1 MSTLSTAWFSFAVA
15 SALLLAPADRQVQ
28 QQCPSHTYR
37 ACEVA
42 RHPSTLEGFPSDS
55 VVLAPLRP
63 LVDAMPGA
71 GVVIGLIEPDGRTRV
86 ITRGTSGRDRVPL
99 GDSTVFE
106 IGSITKV
113 FTAAVLADM
122 VARGEVALD
131 DPVAK
136 YLPSSVR
143 VPSVSGRAIT
153 LLDLAT
159 HTSGLP
165 RNPTNLV
172 PSDAANPF
180 AGYEVEQLYAFLSSY
195 ALPRAPGAE
204 FEYSN
209 VGFGLLGHV
218 LARRAGMSYEQVVR
232 TRLLEPLGMHA
243 TSIALD
249 PKQQASFAAG
259 HAVTGRGVG
268 AWDLPTLAGAGAFR
282 STLADLLRFAQAN
295 LRTDDARVG
304 RALAAAHVSR
314 RRTPVPDMGIALGWQ
329 TSLGDDG
336 AADFVWKDGQTGGYA
351 SFIGVDTARQ
361 RAVVILANVAGAD
374 ALDAVGLGLL
384 RGRIVTANGA
394 PAAAATSAV
403 VTPPDSVLQTYVGE
417 YELTPAFHMTV
428 TLAEHT
434 LYVQATGQQRLTLT
448 ARSARTFDVVG
459 IAARIRFD
467 VDAAGRVTSLV
478 LEQGGRS
485 SPARRVR

>member
-1 MSTLSTAWFSFAVA
+1 MSILSSALSSVVVA
-15 SALLLAPADRQVQ
+15 SALLLAPPATMQFPR
-28 QQCPSHTYR
+28 
-37 ACEVA
+37 
-42 RHPSTLEGFPSDS
+42 FPSDS
-55 VVLAPLRP
+55 AVLGPLRP

-86 ITRGTSGRDRVPL
+86 ITRGTSGRDGVPL
-99 GDSTVFE
+99 ADSTVFE

-143 VPSVSGRAIT
+143 VPSMNGRAIT

-165 RNPTNLV
+165 RNPTNLA
-172 PSDAANPF
+172 PADSGNPF
-180 AGYEVEQLYAFLSSY
+180 AGYEVTQLYAFLSSF

-209 VGFGLLGHV
+209 VGFGLLGHA
-218 LARRAGMSYEQVVR
+218 LARRAGMPYEELVR
-232 TRLLEPLGMHA
+232 TRLLVPLGMNG
-243 TSIALD
+243 TRIALD
-249 PKQQASFAAG
+249 AKQQASFATG
-259 HAVTGRGVG
+259 HAVTGRQVG

-282 STLADLLRFAQAN
+282 STMADLLRFARAN

-304 RALAAAHVSR
+304 SALTAAQASR
-314 RRTPVPDMGIALGWQ
+314 RRTPLPDMGIALGWQ
-329 TSLGDDG
+329 TSLRDDG

-374 ALDAVGLGLL
+374 ALDADGLGLL
-384 RGRIVTANGA
+384 RSGIVAGNGA
-394 PAAAATSAV
+394 ASVAPPNTVS
-403 VTPPDSVLQTYVGE
+403 TPPDSVLQTYVGE

-428 TLAEHT
+428 TLADHT

-448 ARSARTFDVVG
+448 ARSERTFDVVG

-467 VDAAGRVTSLV
+467 VDASGRVTTLV